1 MEWRPLL
8 PVGVEAIEK
17 GAFES
22 PSTKVANFFFLMN
35 PTILPLAM
43 AWKPVLTVGFSS
55 DAEW

>member
-8 PVGVEAIEK
+8 HVGVEAIEK

-35 PTILPLAM
+35 PTILPLDM
-43 AWKPVLTVGFSS
+43 GR
-55 DAEW
+55 